1 MLYLELAFVLILV
14 LINGLLAMAEIA
26 LVSSRRGRLQAMADR
41 GVVGSREALAL
52 AEDPGKFLS
61 TVQIGIT
68 LAGVLSG
75 AFSGTTLGLQL
86 LQWLLSRGVP
96 AVVAEPF
103 GVGLVVTIITYVS
116 LIIGELVPKQIALS
130 QPEQIAV
137 RVAPAMTMLARIGAP
152 AVWFLSLSVRL
163 LLRALAQRSQDSTQ
177 VTDEEIHMLIVEA
190 EKSGVIE
197 PGERAMISRVMRL
210 ADRAVQGVMT
220 PRREVDMI
228 DLTDDPDVIR
238 TVIIESVH
246 SRLPVHEGNPDEL
259 LGVVQAKDLLDAC
272 ISGESL
278 EIRAH
283 VRTAPDALDLVD
295 IIQKSVVHVAL
306 VHDEYGHFQGLVT
319 NADILEAIV
328 G

>member
-1 MLYLELAFVLILV
+1 MLH
-14 LINGLLAMAEIA
+14 
-26 LVSSRRGRLQAMADR
+26 
-41 GVVGSREALAL
+41 
-52 AEDPGKFLS
+52 
-61 TVQIGIT
+61 
-68 LAGVLSG
+68 
-75 AFSGTTLGLQL
+75 
-86 LQWLLSRGVP
+86 
-96 AVVAEPF
+96 
-103 GVGLVVTIITYVS
+103 
-116 LIIGELVPKQIALS
+116 
-130 QPEQIAV
+130 
-137 RVAPAMTMLARIGAP
+137 
-152 AVWFLSLSVRL
+152 
-163 LLRALAQRSQDSTQ
+163 ALAQRSQDKAQ

-278 EIRAH
+278 EVRAH
-283 VRTAPDALDLVD
+283 VRTAPTVTRTADALDLVD

-306 VHDEYGHFQGLVT
+306 VHDECGHFQGLVT